1 MMPPQERGVSFLRA
15 WSPYRRNDEWVKEAE
30 DLELSP
36 LLLLAW
42 SSVPHRATPRVR
54 LWWPHLWTE
63 HDGNDG
69 KAGLAAFKIETGLAA
84 FKIEEAEEWIKK
96 M

>member
-1 MMPPQERGVSFLRA
+1 MGSRKELDPLQEKSGALMPPQERGVSFLRA

-42 SSVPHRATPRVR
+42 SSVPHRAPP
-54 LWWPHLWTE
+54 LYLFQFF
-63 HDGNDG
+63 DCFNC
-69 KAGLAAFKIETGLAA
+69 LILLQYFQ
-84 FKIEEAEEWIKK
+84 
-96 M
+96 